1 MKTTLKLLITICAVS
16 LFTQKI
22 KAQHQISLQTSAI
35 NYYFD
40 YTPLNKMK
48 ADGYSPF
55 SLGLQYQYQ
64 KPSHTLISAQINV
77 LFDANKWNIES
88 DNFQCVNYR
97 RIKESNVIVSKQK
110 QIYKNVNWTY
120 GIGPTLRIDFFA
132 IDTVPLPYDYQLT
145 NIYQSNQLQLG
156 VKGQTALTYTPLKWL
171 TLYSQFNFSGYLVSR
186 AIQMNYN
193 NDFVSDF
200 DISQRPNFPSRLH
213 SSLTF
218 GVGIN
223 F

>member
-1 MKTTLKLLITICAVS
+1 MILVASGNAST
-16 LFTQKI
+16 
-22 KAQHQISLQTSAI
+22 
-35 NYYFD
+35 N
-40 YTPLNKMK
+40 
-48 ADGYSPF
+48 
-55 SLGLQYQYQ
+55 
-64 KPSHTLISAQINV
+64 
-77 LFDANKWNIES
+77 
-88 DNFQCVNYR
+88 
-97 RIKESNVIVSKQK
+97 SKSIFAASSCCK
-110 QIYKNVNWTY
+110 SKSVGRWSGKSVERSTCWK
-120 GIGPTLRIDFFA
+120 RIDFFA

-200 DISQRPNFPSRLH
+200 GISQRPNFPSRLH